1 MQTND
6 QAQEYFEK
14 AMAASNDKNFKAR
27 CLFMM
32 AKCSQKQIHKPQY
45 DEFANKYDEMDIAE
59 KKYFD
64 NFKHNKYFPQLVK
77 EYGNTPFY
85 KEAFNS
91 CSYLSDFVKKK

>member
-1 MQTND
+1 
-6 QAQEYFEK
+6 
-14 AMAASNDKNFKAR
+14 
-27 CLFMM
+27 MM